1 MTRKSLTIEELKQK
15 STRELHAI
23 FRKAA
28 EIATPEARSRQ
39 DRDAAKRT
47 VTNIRRCLALRFG
60 PK

>member
-28 EIATPEARSRQ
+28 EIAAPEAHSRQ

-47 VTNIRRCLALRFG
+47 MTNIRRCLALRFG